1 MAVGFFYTIIFIA
14 LKNFINHL
22 NSNTIICVARYL
34 HNVIGKIG
42 HQSIFIVRY
51 TATITWRNTMKTFF
65 SKTLLA
71 CSATACLI
79 SSSVA
84 SAAPFNPFTVQAP
97 GIATPFVADKIT
109 GNYVE
114 VATFNANNTFDVSL
128 FWNAGQ
134 FVTNQGTAALNAN
147 TTGLGSKYHMYAIY
161 KASGVTSNSGG
172 KSIFTFTPGTGSL
185 QFLLD
190 TQLDTDL
197 IAYTAPSS
205 GTGSFT
211 FTGSGNDTTIANGNP
226 LSGQGT
232 LDTSLSTCGNGG
244 INCGSFG
251 STTSIAL
258 TSAGAAFFIS
268 PSNFYN
274 LSFQSG
280 QLNNFSPTGTQMI
293 NGSLDLTLAYVPEP
307 ATTTLLGLG
316 LLGLGLSLRRK

>member
-1 MAVGFFYTIIFIA
+1 
-14 LKNFINHL
+14 
-22 NSNTIICVARYL
+22 
-34 HNVIGKIG
+34 
-42 HQSIFIVRY
+42 
-51 TATITWRNTMKTFF
+51 MKTFF

-79 SSSVA
+79 SSSVV
-84 SAAPFNPFTVQAP
+84 SAAQFNPFTVQAP

-114 VATFNANNTFDVSL
+114 VATFNADSTFDVSL

-134 FVTNQGTAALNAN
+134 FVANQGTSALDGGD
-147 TTGLGSKYHMYAIY
+147 TGLGVNYKLYATY
-161 KASGVTSNSGG
+161 KASGVTSTSGG

-185 QFLLD
+185 QFFLD
-190 TQLDTDL
+190 TPRNTNLTTF
-197 IAYTAPSS
+197 TAPSS

-211 FTGSGNDTTIANGNP
+211 FAGSGDDILIANGNP

-232 LDTSLSTCGNGG
+232 LDPSLSTCGNGG

-251 STTSIAL
+251 STTSMAL

-268 PSNFYN
+268 PSNFYD

-280 QLNNFSPTGTQMI
+280 QLNNFSPTGTQTI

-307 ATTTLLGLG
+307 TTTTLLGLG
-316 LLGLGLSLRRK
+316 LLGLGLSLRRKQR